1 MDTIYKEIQ
10 ELNEINKL
18 QAVDKNNIMGLDS
31 ILNTL
36 MASKRE
42 KVRKLHPYSIT
53 PPAKKN
59 GRWQTYYKGADKKR
73 KLIQAHSEAE
83 LLDKLIPLYLSESHI
98 DKLTFYELFSE
109 WLEYKKTVTESPNTI
124 KRYIQ
129 HYNRYFGVSILHGRK
144 IKAIDEILLET
155 ECNRIVKENNLPRKE
170 WTNIKTILNG
180 MYRYA
185 VRKKYTVENL
195 ADKIVISVK
204 FRQVVKKTGKT
215 ETYNSEELADLNKYL
230 DSMYTET
237 EDTIYLAVK
246 LNFMIG
252 LRVGELVAL
261 RWTDWTDMNHLHIM
275 REEVRNQDTRNYE
288 VVEHT
293 KTNRDRF
300 VILVPKAIGILNK
313 ISHDSNYIF
322 TRNGERI
329 TSRQVAYVL
338 EKYAERKGKKT
349 KSTHKMRKTY
359 ASKLNANG
367 VPLDAIR
374 EQLGHSS
381 LSTTLGYIYNP
392 LTEKETY
399 SLISKAL

>member
-53 PPAKKN
+53 PPAKEN

-144 IKAIDEILLET
+144 IKAIDEILL
-155 ECNRIVKENNLPRKE
+155 
-170 WTNIKTILNG
+170 
-180 MYRYA
+180 
-185 VRKKYTVENL
+185 
-195 ADKIVISVK
+195 
-204 FRQVVKKTGKT
+204 
-215 ETYNSEELADLNKYL
+215 
-230 DSMYTET
+230 
-237 EDTIYLAVK
+237 
-246 LNFMIG
+246 
-252 LRVGELVAL
+252 
-261 RWTDWTDMNHLHIM
+261 
-275 REEVRNQDTRNYE
+275 
-288 VVEHT
+288 
-293 KTNRDRF
+293 
-300 VILVPKAIGILNK
+300 
-313 ISHDSNYIF
+313 
-322 TRNGERI
+322 
-329 TSRQVAYVL
+329 
-338 EKYAERKGKKT
+338 
-349 KSTHKMRKTY
+349 
-359 ASKLNANG
+359 
-367 VPLDAIR
+367 
-374 EQLGHSS
+374 
-381 LSTTLGYIYNP
+381 
-392 LTEKETY
+392 
-399 SLISKAL
+399 